1 MTQWFRVAFAAVAMC
16 VATASPAAAQFEPV
30 PTAPHQNVISAN
42 PFGLLFNLFNVE
54 YERALSA
61 TSAAGIGG
69 STIRL
74 NDDRYLNADVFWRY
88 YPSATPFRG
97 FTLGAKVG
105 VTSVGSSTYLG
116 YGADVNYSWLLGPR
130 DNLYVSLGFGL
141 KRLVGNDL
149 DTEGYVPTV
158 RLVNIG
164 RAF

>member
-1 MTQWFRVAFAAVAMC
+1 MTQWIRVALTAVTLC
-16 VATASPAAAQFEPV
+16 VSATVPAAAQLQP
-30 PTAPHQNVISAN
+30 APATPYQNVISAN

-54 YERALSA
+54 YERALSSTTA
-61 TSAAGIGG
+61 IGIGG
-69 STIRL
+69 STIRIS
-74 NDDRYLNADVFWRY
+74 DERYINADAFWRY

-97 FTLGAKVG
+97 FTLGAKLG
-105 VTSVGSSTYLG
+105 LTSVGERTYLG

-130 DNLYVSLGFGL
+130 DNLYVSIGFGL

-149 DTEGYVPTV
+149 DTEGYIPTI

>member
-1 MTQWFRVAFAAVAMC
+1 MTQWFRVAFAAVPLC
-16 VATASPAAAQFEPV
+16 IATAAPAAAQLQSV
-30 PTAPHQNVISAN
+30 PATPYQNVISAN

-54 YERALSA
+54 YERALSS
-61 TSAAGIGG
+61 TSTAGVGG

-74 NDDRYLNADVFWRY
+74 NDERYLNADVFWRY

-97 FTLGAKVG
+97 FTLGAKLGITAVG
-105 VTSVGSSTYLG
+105 DNAYLG

-149 DTEGYVPTV
+149 DTEGYVPTFRV
-158 RLVNIG
+158 VNIG